1 VSLFDHPRFHLLRH
15 GQTAHNAADVIAGS
29 TDAPLTDAGRA
40 QARQAALALRDLPI
54 GPLIASPLQRA
65 WQTAEAIAALR
76 PDLRIIAAPLL
87 AERDWGIWE
96 GAPRAILDRD
106 ATPEGGES
114 PAAFHARILQGCAAI
129 ASPDAGHDR
138 SPDAVSR
145 QAPPLLVVH
154 SGTIRVVMAALGLP
168 FLRPSNCAWIT
179 VRRDPRG
186 CWCADPPADPPADP
200 SAVAPD
206 PLSQPSR
213 LS

>member
-1 VSLFDHPRFHLLRH
+1 MSLFDHPRFHLLRH
-15 GQTAHNAADVIAGS
+15 GQTAHNAADVIAGA
-29 TDAPLTDAGRA
+29 TDAPLTDAGHA
-40 QARQAALALRDLPI
+40 QARQAACALRDLPL
-54 GPLIASPLQRA
+54 GRLIASPLQRA

-114 PAAFHARILQGCAAI
+114 PAAFRARILQGCAAI
-129 ASPDAGHDR
+129 TSPGPGPDA
-138 SPDAVSR
+138 R
-145 QAPPLLVVH
+145 QAPPLIVTH

-179 VRRDPRG
+179 VFRDPHG
-186 CWCADPPADPPADP
+186 CWCADPPV
-200 SAVAPD
+200 VAPD